1 MEPRARGWLRAFDA
15 LHGFANR
22 WFWSRLAN
30 HRVAKVTWLIRA
42 GEAARSGGAFNMF
55 SRDRKTP
62 IAEWWWTVDRELL
75 VALILLM
82 ACGVVLSF
90 AASPSVAERLHLP
103 YYYFIVRQ
111 CGFTIPSIA
120 VLVGASLLTAR
131 QARVAALVV
140 LVVSIIALWATLKYG
155 AEVKGARRWIS
166 AFGQSVQP
174 SEFIKPAFAV
184 IGAWLFS
191 ERMMKRDMPGRLIA
205 TLLVVPIVGALV
217 LQPDVGQTAL
227 VLATWAALLFLS
239 GISWWLI
246 FGLMGG
252 GAGAGY
258 AAYLLFP
265 HVSRRIDSFLN
276 PEGGGNTYQ
285 VDKALHSL
293 LEGGWFG
300 RGPGESIA
308 KKFIPDAHADYV
320 FSAAAGEYGLLFCL
334 VLVGLICF
342 IVVRALLTAQQ
353 QTSLFNRLAASTIAI
368 QFGLQ
373 SAINLCVNLNLI
385 PPKGMTL
392 PFVSYGGTSMIAI
405 AFGMGLM
412 LAMTRTKPEARMASG
427 LPAYRSPAMA
437 PAE

>member
-1 MEPRARGWLRAFDA
+1 M
-15 LHGFANR
+15 FA
-22 WFWSRLAN
+22 
-30 HRVAKVTWLIRA
+30 
-42 GEAARSGGAFNMF
+42 
-55 SRDRKTP
+55 RDRKTP

-75 VALILLM
+75 VALVLLIG
-82 ACGVVLSF
+82 CGVVLSF

-103 YYYFIVRQ
+103 YYYFIIRQ
-111 CGFTIPSIA
+111 CGFAIPSIL
-120 VLVGASLLTAR
+120 VMVGASLLTPR
-131 QARVAALVV
+131 QARFAALIT
-140 LVVSIIALWATLKYG
+140 LVVSIVALWATLKYG

-166 AFGQSVQP
+166 IAGQSIQP
-174 SEFIKPAFAV
+174 SEFVKPAFAV

-191 ERMMKRDMPGRLIA
+191 ESMMKKGMPGKIIA
-205 TLLVVPIVGALV
+205 TILLLPIIGALV

-227 VLATWAALLFLS
+227 MLSTWAALLFMA
-239 GISWWLI
+239 GISWLLI
-246 FGLMGG
+246 FALLAGG
-252 GAGAGY
+252 VALGY
-258 AAYLLFP
+258 GAYLAFP
-265 HVSRRIDSFLN
+265 HVSNRIDSFLN

-342 IVVRALLTAQQ
+342 IVVRALLTAQAQ
-353 QTSLFNRLAASTIAI
+353 PSLFNRLAASTVAI

-412 LAMTRTKPEARMASG
+412 LALTRTKPEARMASG
-427 LPAYRSPAMA
+427 LPAYRSAVMA

>member
-1 MEPRARGWLRAFDA
+1 MP
-15 LHGFANR
+15 
-22 WFWSRLAN
+22 
-30 HRVAKVTWLIRA
+30 
-42 GEAARSGGAFNMF
+42 GEAVRSGRRVIMF
-55 SRDRKTP
+55 SREKKTP
-62 IAEWWWTVDRELL
+62 FAEWWWTVDRGLL
-75 VALILLM
+75 VALLLLM

-103 YYYFIVRQ
+103 WYFFIVRQ
-111 CGFTIPSIA
+111 CGFALPSIA

-131 QARVAALVV
+131 QVRIGALVT
-140 LVVSIIALWATLKYG
+140 LVIMIVALWATLKYG
-155 AEVKGARRWIS
+155 AEVKGAKRWIS
-166 AFGQSVQP
+166 FAGQSIQP
-174 SEFIKPAFAV
+174 SEFVKPAYAV
-184 IGAWLFS
+184 IAAWLFS
-191 ERMMKRDMPGRLIA
+191 ERMIRPDVPGRIIA
-205 TLLVVPIVGALV
+205 TLLLLPIVGALV
-217 LQPDVGQTAL
+217 LQPDVGQSAL
-227 VLATWAALLFLS
+227 MLATWAALLFLS
-239 GISWWLI
+239 GISWFVI
-246 FGLMGG
+246 FTMLG
-252 GAGAGY
+252 GAVGLGY
-258 AAYLLFP
+258 GAYLLFP
-265 HVSRRIDSFLN
+265 HVSKRIDSFLS

-285 VDKALHSL
+285 VDKALRSL

-320 FSAAAGEYGLLFCL
+320 FSAAAGEFGLLFCL
-334 VLVGLICF
+334 VLVGLIGF
-342 IVVRALLTAQQ
+342 IVVRALIGAQKQ
-353 QTSLFNRLAASTIAI
+353 ASLFNRLAASTIAI

-427 LPAYRSPAMA
+427 LPAYRSGAVV